1 MVLWIPL
8 IAFTQIS
15 YPKIKISS
23 NGDTIVETSFSQ
35 YKLTIKLLLDRE
47 KMLKV
52 NIGTLSKIKS
62 YESIISSKDKQLS
75 LQKSSLAA
83 KDTIIKNL
91 NISLTKKTSN
101 ETEYKNSY
109 EIANNNLKKQKRRSK
124 LFGSLFGILGG
135 CLAGTITYIAINR

>member
-1 MVLWIPL
+1 
-8 IAFTQIS
+8 
-15 YPKIKISS
+15 
-23 NGDTIVETSFSQ
+23 
-35 YKLTIKLLLDRE
+35 
-47 KMLKV
+47 MLKI

-62 YESIISSKDKQLS
+62 YESMISSKDKQIA
-75 LQKSSLAA
+75 LQKSSIMA

-91 NISLTKKTSN
+91 NISLVKKTGN

-135 CLAGTITYIAINR
+135 CLAGTITYIAVNR